1 MARKLPECWGHRGA
15 SAAFPENTLAS
26 FEGAARDGAEGI
38 ESDVHVSL
46 DGVIMM
52 FHDPALGRTTDGHG
66 LIREQNYHGE
76 QGMEHV
82 RTKKEPKQPIPTFN
96 QTVGLLMKPD
106 NKHLKFNLD
115 VKVYND
121 PVRLFTIMHE
131 VIASQPNWETDL
143 APRILLG
150 LWHPKFLNPA
160 KDLLPYCRRAHI
172 GMSPDIARKYFWD
185 QCDGFSMNF
194 GALVTVEGK
203 QFIKDCKA
211 GNKEV
216 MVWTVNKK
224 EEMMECVRWEV
235 NAILTDVTKTWLDLR
250 KELAADY
257 DGTLQKESGWLYA
270 WLSPRY
276 YSPFQWYLWRLEQ
289 QMLERHGGPFDKPEV
304 TTETT
309 PAVAEA

>member
-1 MARKLPECWGHRGA
+1 MAKQLPECWGHRGA

-46 DGVIMM
+46 DGVIIM
-52 FHDPALGRTTDGHG
+52 FHDPSLERTTDGHG

-76 QGMEHV
+76 KGMEHV
-82 RTKKEPKQPIPTFN
+82 RTTKEPKQPIPTFD
-96 QTVGLLMKPD
+96 QTVELLMRPD
-106 NKHLKFNLD
+106 NKHLKFNVD

-121 PVRLFTIMHE
+121 PVRLFTIMHD
-131 VIASQPNWETDL
+131 VIVAQPNWETEL

-150 LWHPKFLNPA
+150 LWHPKFLKPA

-172 GMSPDIARKYFWD
+172 GQSPYAGKKYFWD
-185 QCDGFSMNF
+185 SVDAFSMNF
-194 GALVTVEGK
+194 GALCTVEGQ
-203 QFIKDCKA
+203 QFLKECHA

-224 EEMMECVRWEV
+224 EEMMECVRWGV
-235 NAILTDVTKTWLDLR
+235 TAILTDVTKTWLDLR

-257 DGTLQKESGWLYA
+257 DGTSRKETGWLYA
-270 WLSPRY
+270 WTKPVY
-276 YSPFQWYLWRLEQ
+276 YSPFQWFIWRWQQSKLEKY
-289 QMLERHGGPFDKPEV
+289 GGTFEISAD
-304 TTETT
+304 TT
-309 PAVAEA
+309 PTAH